1 MHLAVH
7 TTVKMNLTA
16 IQATG
21 TAWENLEK
29 RIHLKGI
36 PVRSP
41 FLQSIQVCCRMMA
54 PEEGGGGWHEKQQVG
69 STPFLM
75 WTSIHLAALGGW
87 IDVHMRKGVSPRR
100 FKG

>member
-21 TAWENLEK
+21 TVWENLEK
-29 RIHLKGI
+29 RMHLKGI

-41 FLQSIQVCCRMMA
+41 SLQSIQVCCRMMA

-69 STPFLM
+69 S
-75 WTSIHLAALGGW
+75 ACRALGGW